1 MPQKMQGNNAKKI
14 GNKGEK
20 ISGEQK

>member
-20 ISGEQK
+20 ISGAQK